1 MGSMIVMPWPVPQ
14 VWPNFRQSHHWRSY
28 YRPVKAQREM
38 ACLMAKA
45 ANMRPVWNEDGSHIT
60 LHATINQPDKRRR
73 DRDGMKGA
81 CKSIF
86 DGIADAIG
94 VDDQYF
100 DPIFDFGDVIKGGR
114 IIVEIRSW

>member
-1 MGSMIVMPWPVPQ
+1 MNSITMPWPAKE
-14 VWPNFRQSHHWRSY
+14 VWPNYRQSHHWRSY
-28 YRPVKAQREM
+28 HKQVKAQRTM
-38 ACLMAKA
+38 AMVLSLEA
-45 ANMRPVWNEDGSHIT
+45 ALAHHWNDAGTHIDLT
-60 LHATINQPDKRRR
+60 VDIYPPDKCRR

-100 DPIFDFGDVIKGGR
+100 DPGYRFHEPVKGGK
-114 IIVEIRSW
+114 VVVSL